1 MRFLDLG
8 VAIMIGVSGLTGLA
22 VWTPRGGDA
31 LASRMAVQAHLRDEL
46 LSSLDNRGLPWL
58 LEAPPSEICAGLA
71 SAMDGTSSV
80 FAQLG
85 SESCGTPPPPG
96 AITANLTLRL
106 VQSEVNLVAW
116 VGA

>member
-1 MRFLDLG
+1 LRFLDLG

-22 VWTPRGGDA
+22 VWTPRSGDA
-31 LASRMAVQAHLRDEL
+31 LAGRMAVQAHLRDEL
-46 LSSLDNRGLPWL
+46 LSTLETKGMPWL
-58 LEAPPSEICAGLA
+58 LEAPPSDVCAGLA

-96 AITANLTLRL
+96 AITANLSLRL
-106 VQSEVNLVAW
+106 VLSEVNLVAW
-116 VGA
+116 AGA